1 MYTTLVGVAQGY
13 LHLNFRRG
21 MDHTTKTTSKDIDLG
36 RCSISNDDDDQDVE
50 SFKGKEATSNIT
62 NYPDWSW
69 DHVRTY
75 VAVRRGDEYS
85 DAQIQ
90 SLAKQD
96 IVMLEKSNGHETY
109 GDVETG
115 TLQAAKRIKKINVRV
130 KILFYLNAMVGL

>member
-1 MYTTLVGVAQGY
+1 
-13 LHLNFRRG
+13 
-21 MDHTTKTTSKDIDLG
+21 MDHTIKTTSKDLDLG

-75 VAVRRGDEYS
+75 VAVRRGDKYS
-85 DAQIQ
+85 DEQIQ

-115 TLQAAKRIKKINVRV
+115 TLQAAKRIKKINAKNFR
-130 KILFYLNAMVGL
+130 N